1 MRLHED
7 ATKAALAAAGIEVPR
22 AAVVTDAQAAAR
34 AAAELAG
41 AGGRVAIKALVA
53 AGRRGKAG
61 AVAVCDATHAE
72 AAAARI
78 FAGGFDGRPVERL
91 YVEAAVDIAEELYA
105 SFAFGP
111 LAPRLVVSRRG
122 GVDIEAVAHE
132 SPEAIVIREIDP
144 LAGLQ
149 TWHAAAAWEQAGV
162 PSARV
167 PALAEFTAR
176 LYRAFCA
183 VDGLMLELNP
193 IALTPDG
200 TPKLVGAMLEV
211 DDNALHRHPAWRD
224 LAEESAG
231 PGGRPLTEGE
241 RAVAE
246 ANRTFPGGATRYIEL
261 DGDIGL
267 LVSGGGASL
276 YQHDLILEFGG
287 RPANHTDFSP
297 TPTPDKHV
305 AVLDAIFRRG
315 GVRGLL
321 VGCNVLQ
328 LARCDLIVEALAIAL
343 RRHAID
349 PQRFPI
355 VIRLIGPHEAE
366 ARAIAA
372 QFPGIRYLPRE
383 ATLAQA
389 CAEIVAA
396 VRALPS
402 EAVTETA
409 R

>member
-7 ATKAALAAAGIEVPR
+7 AAKAALAAAGIEVPR
-22 AAVVTDAQAAAR
+22 AAVVTDARSASR

-61 AVAVCDATHAE
+61 AVAVCAADEAE
-72 AAAARI
+72 AAADRI
-78 FAGGFDGRPVERL
+78 LAAGFDGRPVGRL

-132 SPEAIVIREIDP
+132 SPEAIVVREIDP

-176 LYRAFCA
+176 LYRAFCE

-200 TPKLVGAMLEV
+200 VPKLVGAMLEV

-231 PGGRPLTEGE
+231 PGGRPLTAGE

-276 YQHDLILEFGG
+276 YQHDLILEYGG

-349 PQRFPI
+349 PLRFPI

-383 ATLAQA
+383 ATLAHA

-396 VRALPS
+396 VRALPRDTD
-402 EAVTETA
+402 TETP